1 MAPRSVDKEE
11 KALLLI
17 HHATLVFAE
26 NGYAA
31 TTIDAVAERAGVAK
45 GTIYRYFKGKQEL
58 FFAVF
63 DNYMEQYFSALRD
76 QVPGREVSAEK
87 QLREATRKA
96 FELAEA
102 IDELFPL
109 IFEFWAASASSEMRD
124 RFKGLFR
131 ILYATFRKFFGE
143 IIRRGI
149 DEGDFDPGL
158 DVESVT
164 AVLVGSMDGL
174 FLQAWFDKNMSPLR
188 AGNAFMDVFIRGLK
202 KHEIKV
208 RHGGSGA

>member
-1 MAPRSVDKEE
+1 MAPRNIDKKE

-31 TTIDAVAERAGVAK
+31 TTIDAVAVRAGVAK
-45 GTIYRYFKGKQEL
+45 GTIYQYFRSKQEL

-76 QVPGREVSAEK
+76 QVPGPQVSAE
-87 QLREATRKA
+87 QQIRDTSRKA
-96 FELAEA
+96 FELANE

-131 ILYATFRKFFGE
+131 MLYGIFRKLFGE
-143 IIRRGI
+143 MIRRGI
-149 DEGDFDPGL
+149 DEGDFDPDL
-158 DVESVT
+158 DVESIT
-164 AVLVGSMDGL
+164 AVLVGSIDGL
-174 FLQAWFDKNMSPLR
+174 FLQAWFNKELSPLR
-188 AGNAFMDVFIRGLK
+188 AGDAFMDVFIRGLK
-202 KHEIKV
+202 KHELQV
-208 RHGGSGA
+208 RHGGAGA